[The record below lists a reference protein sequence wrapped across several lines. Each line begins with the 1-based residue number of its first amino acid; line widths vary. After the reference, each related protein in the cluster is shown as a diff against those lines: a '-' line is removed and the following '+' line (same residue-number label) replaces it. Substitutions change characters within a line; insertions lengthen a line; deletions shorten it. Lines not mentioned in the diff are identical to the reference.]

1 MTEEDKRVPLLDT
14 PLLKYY
20 YKEHPEELPT
30 LRSMKAIHRDE
41 FIRCSQ
47 CRKERRFRLR
57 TAAECRAF
65 HDALAKVN
73 WTCSDYPCKM
83 KTCQD
88 PEERKSRK
96 LGRGCP
102 RSPRSPR
109 CPGCMLCV
117 CVGCVKCRFKGCPCR
132 TCVDFMEN
140 IWR

>member
-1 MTEEDKRVPLLDT
+1 MNTEHLHDLNSDKLSPKEFLKHNERKRISTWKKQICVMTEEDKRVPLLDT

-30 LRSMKAIHRDE
+30 LRSTKAIHRDE

-47 CRKERRFRLR
+47 CGKERRFRLR

-83 KTCQD
+83 
-88 PEERKSRK
+88 
-96 LGRGCP
+96 
-102 RSPRSPR
+102 
-109 CPGCMLCV
+109 
-117 CVGCVKCRFKGCPCR
+117 
-132 TCVDFMEN
+132 
-140 IWR
+140 